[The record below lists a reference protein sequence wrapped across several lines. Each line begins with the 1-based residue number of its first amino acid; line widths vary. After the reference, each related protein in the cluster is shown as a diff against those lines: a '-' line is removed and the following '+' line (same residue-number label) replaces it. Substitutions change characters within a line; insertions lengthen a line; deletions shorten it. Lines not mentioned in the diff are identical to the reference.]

1 MKNGQKMGGNN
12 FNSLKNPIF
21 YRWSKKEVTLMPAF
35 FTTQIDNGWG
45 SYVPY
50 TFENEVDRNEW
61 IKDKIDD
68 FNSKFSTPIWKP
80 RDGETDYVE
89 IASKKGSSGGHGKK
103 GRMQELK
110 VSTATDSRSGGNLYH
125 EMGHAMGLGHTYFH
139 TGCRS
144 FTDLFGGTDDG
155 KSTSDKFFSAS
166 ANNAFGNMR
175 SSDALN

>member
-1 MKNGQKMGGNN
+1 
-12 FNSLKNPIF
+12 
-21 YRWSKKEVTLMPAF
+21 MPAF